1 LNSRFFTSPESC
13 CSLPTDPTPNRLP
26 RRRSLLR
33 TSRHFLACFPS
44 FSPLLPAR
52 ADLRRHFAQTFLARY
67 SRPVHCTALYCRSDR
82 LDGLK
87 GLPREARYRYLA
99 EKSFLSVCGNL
110 LFFRGKKNDEG
121 KNDRQS
127 IGGPFSFFFFAFFE
141 GILKTVERRGGR
153 QDRKARNRGEPSKAS

>member
-87 GLPREARYRYLA
+87 GLPREVRVSDG
-99 EKSFLSVCGNL
+99 EKFPECVWKFA
-110 LFFRGKKNDEG
+110 FFRGKKNDEG

-141 GILKTVERRGGR
+141 EILKTVERRGGR
-153 QDRKARNRGEPSKAS
+153 QDRQAGNRGEPSKAS